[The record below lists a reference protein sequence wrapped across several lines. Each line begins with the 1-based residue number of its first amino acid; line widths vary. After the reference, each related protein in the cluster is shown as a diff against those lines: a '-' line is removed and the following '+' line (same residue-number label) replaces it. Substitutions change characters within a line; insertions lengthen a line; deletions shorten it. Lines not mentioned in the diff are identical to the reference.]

1 MLFDLS
7 MTELMLIGAVALVVI
22 GPKDL
27 PKALRVA
34 GYWVRK
40 ARTLSREFHSSVEQ
54 MIREAELDEMRQEL
68 KKATE
73 IDLDKEFRQT
83 IDPTGSLAESLK
95 PPELPRFSNADLPAA
110 RAAAPQTAAPVMPEA
125 IEGGMGVSAPPPVMS
140 PDSAAVPTQGASP
153 APATTVAPTDPP
165 DGSQELVSGE
175 SSGPAARGGAEGNTQ
190 SPAIPGFPLSRE

>member
-7 MTELMLIGAVALVVI
+7 MTELMLIGVVALVVI

-34 GYWVRK
+34 GYWIGK

-73 IDLDKEFRQT
+73 IDLDKDFRQT

-95 PPELPRFSNADLPAA
+95 PPELPSLFE
-110 RAAAPQTAAPVMPEA
+110 PEA
-125 IEGGMGVSAPPPVMS
+125 PPVAASEAHSHSSTEPAQAEATPPPPDMS
-140 PDSAAVPTQGASP
+140 QAEGERA
-153 APATTVAPTDPP
+153 VAPTESGAQGNHE
-165 DGSQELVSGE
+165 GSADS
-175 SSGPAARGGAEGNTQ
+175 
-190 SPAIPGFPLSRE
+190 GFPHVRD

>member
-73 IDLDKEFRQT
+73 IDLEKEFQHT

-95 PPELPRFSNADLPAA
+95 PPELPSLTEADAPLAPASETHSPLP
-110 RAAAPQTAAPVMPEA
+110 PEPA
-125 IEGGMGVSAPPPVMS
+125 QIEVKPPP
-140 PDSAAVPTQGASP
+140 PDLSDTGGEKAV
-153 APATTVAPTDPP
+153 APADAGV
-165 DGSQELVSGE
+165 E
-175 SSGPAARGGAEGNTQ
+175 AERQ
-190 SPAIPGFPLSRE
+190 SPATPGFPLARE

>member
-7 MTELMLIGAVALVVI
+7 MTELMLIGIVALVII

-54 MIREAELDEMRQEL
+54 MIREAELDEVRQEL

-73 IDLDKEFRQT
+73 IDLDKEFRNT

-95 PPELPRFSNADLPAA
+95 PPELPRFSDADLPAVPTPE
-110 RAAAPQTAAPVMPEA
+110 PQTAAPVMPEA
-125 IEGGMGVSAPPPVMS
+125 IEGGSVVSAPPPVMS
-140 PDSAAVPTQGASP
+140 SESPTIQTQGASP
-153 APATTVAPTDPP
+153 APASIVAPAEAEAKGNGHLPVAP
-165 DGSQELVSGE
+165 GS
-175 SSGPAARGGAEGNTQ
+175 
-190 SPAIPGFPLSRE
+190 PLSRE